1 MIRTTLA
8 LPSLLAV
15 LCGTA
20 ACSGSDTGPRSVD
33 DEWPVDRVSGLR
45 IPGLGPVPPLPEW
58 DDNPDSDEKRALGL
72 SLFADPRLSSSGTV
86 TCGNCHS
93 PVADFQSN
101 TPLDIPARSLP
112 DIKPTLPRHSPSLI
126 NLVYAET
133 LHWDGSE
140 SRLYE
145 SMVLPF
151 AEANMNLTDAPK
163 GDVWTIDVPAAQKKL
178 RAKLTQEIPGYAAL
192 FQSAFGEDITQAT
205 AEDVWLLAGKALATY
220 IRIAVSRDSAF
231 DAWNAGDDG
240 AMNDAAKRGF
250 ALFVGE
256 GRCASCHS
264 GPMFSD
270 FDFHNLSLLK
280 RDDAG
285 NPIDTGRER
294 VTGDPKDLGAFL
306 TPSLRRVNKSS
317 PFFHDGSQAILGRVL
332 EHHAGPASR
341 TDPNH
346 DPILDGIPEFDIE
359 RISDLI
365 QFLKALAGKPIAD
378 ELLALPVTLPE

>member
-1 MIRTTLA
+1 MRTSLA
-8 LPSLLAV
+8 LPSALAV
-15 LCGTA
+15 LCLA
-20 ACSGSDTGPRSVD
+20 ACSGSDSPSRTI
-33 DEWPVDRVSGLR
+33 DEQWPVDPASGLR
-45 IPGLGPVPPLPEW
+45 VTGLGPVPPLPEW
-58 DDNPDSDEKRALGL
+58 EDNPDTEEKRSLGL

-163 GDVWTIDVPAAQKKL
+163 GDVWTIDVPAAQQKL
-178 RAKLTQEIPGYAAL
+178 HARLTQEIPGYVPL
-192 FQSAFGEDITQAT
+192 FQDAFGEDITQAT
-205 AEDVWLLAGKALATY
+205 PEELWLLAGKAMATY
-220 IRIAVSRDSAF
+220 IRIAVSRDAAF
-231 DAWNAGDDG
+231 DAWNAGDDD
-240 AMNDAAKRGF
+240 AMSDAAKRGF
-250 ALFVGE
+250 ALFVGD
-256 GRCASCHS
+256 GRCSSCHG

-270 FDFHNLSLLK
+270 YDFHNLSLLA
-280 RDDAG
+280 RDDDG

-294 VTGDPKDLGAFL
+294 VTGDPSDMGAFL

-317 PFFHDGSQAILGRVL
+317 PFFHDGRQAILGRVI

-346 DPILDGIPEFDIE
+346 DPILDEIPKLNIDQV
-359 RISDLI
+359 SDLI
-365 QFLKALAGKPIAD
+365 QFLKALAGAPID
-378 ELLALPVTLPE
+378 EALLALPVKLPQ